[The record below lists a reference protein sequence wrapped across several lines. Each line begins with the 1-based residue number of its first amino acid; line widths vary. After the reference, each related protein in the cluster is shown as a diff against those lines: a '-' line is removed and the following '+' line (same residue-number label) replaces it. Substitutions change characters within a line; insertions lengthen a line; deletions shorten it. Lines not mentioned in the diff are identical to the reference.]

1 MKILVVSAHPD
12 DEIIG
17 MGGTLKKLS
26 KNHEIDVLFLAD
38 GITARKQAGHTNAV
52 KYETTSLQEKN
63 MQKEI
68 EIRKKHAKNALVKV
82 GVKKCKFLDLSDN
95 ELDTIPFLKIVKH
108 IETEINNSKPSV
120 IFTHHHNDLNIDHRL
135 AYEASITSSRP
146 IFDSKISSIISFEA
160 VSSTDWRFPYKFNPT
175 LFVDISLELNSKIKA
190 ISEYKNELR
199 DFPHPRSVKTITS
212 IAERWGSLSG
222 FKAAEAFEI
231 IRSRIKN
238 SKDFSLFDSLR

>member
-26 KNHEIDVLFLAD
+26 KDHQINVLFLSD
-38 GITARKQAGHTNAV
+38 GITARKQGGYTNAV
-52 KYETTSLQEKN
+52 QYETTALQDKK
-63 MQKEI
+63 MKQEI
-68 EIRKKHAKNALVKV
+68 EKRKKHAKSALSKV
-82 GVKKCKFLDLSDN
+82 GVKNCTFLDLADN
-95 ELDTIPFLKIVKH
+95 ELDTVPFLNIVKH
-108 IETEINNSKPSV
+108 VETEINNVKPNV

-135 AYEASITSSRP
+135 AYEASITASRP
-146 IFDSKISSIISFEA
+146 IFNSNISSIISFES
-160 VSSTDWRFPYKFNPT
+160 VSSTDWRFPYRFNPT
-175 LFVDISLELNSKIKA
+175 LFVDISSELKSKIKA
-190 ISEYKNELR
+190 LSEYRNELR

-231 IRSRIKN
+231 IRSRIKS
-238 SKDFSLFDSLR
+238 SKDFALFDNLR

>member
-12 DEIIG
+12 DEVIG

-26 KNHEIDVLFLAD
+26 KNHEIDILFLAD
-38 GITARKQAGHTNAV
+38 GITARKQGGHTNSV
-52 KYETTSLQEKN
+52 QYETTSLQEKN
-63 MQKEI
+63 MEHEI
-68 EIRKKHAKNALVKV
+68 SIRKKHAKNALAKL
-82 GVKKCKFLDLSDN
+82 GIKKYTFLDLPDN
-95 ELDTIPFLKIVKH
+95 ELDTIPFLKIVKDVENK
-108 IETEINNSKPSV
+108 IKNFKPTV

-135 AYEASITSSRP
+135 AYEATITASRP
-146 IFDSKISSIISFEA
+146 IFNSNISSIMSFEA

-175 LFVDISLELNSKIKA
+175 LFVDISSELNFKIKA
-190 ISEYKNELR
+190 LSEYKNELR

-238 SKDFSLFDSLR
+238 SNDFSLFDNLR